1 MGIVNRN
8 QKNKL
13 SINSD
18 NTDIIIL
25 KQMLEQMEQVVN
37 NQADALRRSHNKMG
51 ELLFKIGKMDEQ
63 IQLTKVN
70 LRCEKD
76 KNTVIL
82 HALIHLGLIE
92 PDTFNIVQSIIQNK
106 ILPVNSEGQVRSAIR
121 LSRYNCNPAMPSPQ
135 GDSL

>member
-1 MGIVNRN
+1 MGIVNGT
-8 QKNKL
+8 QKNKMPM
-13 SINSD
+13 NSD
-18 NTDIIIL
+18 NADIMIL

-51 ELLFKIGKMDEQ
+51 ELLFKITKMDEQ
-63 IQLTKVN
+63 IQITKVN

-82 HALIHLGLIE
+82 HTLIHLGIIE

-106 ILPVNSEGQVRSAIR
+106 ILPVNSEGNVRSTIR
-121 LSRYNCNPAMPSPQ
+121 LSRYNCHPAMPNPQ
-135 GDSL
+135 GAQP